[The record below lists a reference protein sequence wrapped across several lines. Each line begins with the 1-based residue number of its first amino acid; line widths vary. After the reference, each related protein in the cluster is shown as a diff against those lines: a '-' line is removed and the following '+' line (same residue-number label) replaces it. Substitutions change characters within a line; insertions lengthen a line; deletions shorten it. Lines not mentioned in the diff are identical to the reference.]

1 MTEISNIKAALA
13 ATAAGCLT
21 LAAALAEDAPRLTP
35 VPVDENA
42 GYLKLDE
49 LPNGLALLPPPPAMT
64 SPAEAF
70 DQDVARAALALQGSD
85 RFKLAALDADLNFP
99 EAAGA
104 FSCAL
109 RAPITAKETPTLY
122 RLLQRVMSDASN
134 ATAAS
139 KNKYRHAR
147 PFMLDGEGTC
157 QPSAEEELRRNGSYP
172 SGHSS
177 IGWAWAEVLGEIA
190 PDRLN
195 KILERGRAFGESR
208 IVCNVHWASDV
219 VGGRT
224 IAAATVVRLHADPEF
239 LADVQSAKKELEA
252 VRAKGLPP
260 QRDCKFEDHALKQT
274 RWLTP

>member
-1 MTEISNIKAALA
+1 
-13 ATAAGCLT
+13 
-21 LAAALAEDAPRLTP
+21 
-35 VPVDENA
+35 
-42 GYLKLDE
+42 
-49 LPNGLALLPPPPAMT
+49 MT

-85 RFKLAALDADLNFP
+85 RFKLASLDADLNFP

-109 RAPITAKETPTLY
+109 GAPITAKETPTLY
-122 RLLQRVMSDASN
+122 RLLRRVMSDASN

-239 LADVQSAKKELEA
+239 LADVQAAKKELEA
-252 VRAKGLPP
+252 MRAKNLPP
-260 QRDCKFEDHALKQT
+260 QRDCKFEDHALKQA